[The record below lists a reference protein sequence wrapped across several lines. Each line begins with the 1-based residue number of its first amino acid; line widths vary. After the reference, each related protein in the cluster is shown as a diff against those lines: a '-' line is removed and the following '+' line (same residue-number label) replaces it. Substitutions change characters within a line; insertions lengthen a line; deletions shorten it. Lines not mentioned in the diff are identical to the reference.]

1 LKVNFFKKDV
11 FILLVFL
18 SLISIIILSQ
28 IIQNEHPIG
37 NDAYFHYFMS
47 KLILENNFHLPEKIP
62 YFWDGIKFG
71 YPPLLHYMCA
81 FFGLFFP
88 LIEIFRILPL
98 ILLIGL
104 IISIYFAFKD
114 SYPVWGIMI
123 FLIIPLSLTFL
134 FCGTYGR
141 PLGFIFLFLLI
152 WALKTY
158 TKSENKNYLIASS
171 LFFGM
176 ATLSHLTTGIIS
188 LFIILYFLIK
198 LFHEKKD
205 YKIIYVFFGV
215 LFALPWLLTIFG
227 RYGIFYFLDVL
238 NNYSLK
244 NLSMLFGLS
253 GFIILVYDVY
263 KNKIPD
269 LLTVLFFF
277 SCIFFSYI
285 GITAAISLI
294 LAKMLSKKLKTY
306 RLKNISILLII
317 TLIVFSIY
325 FPMILESQPSG
336 IRPLI
341 KPKENEG
348 LKWVRNNLNV
358 KESIVIYSDINDLK
372 SNPLTKPIGYIV
384 KINNDEY
391 IPPESHVP
399 VLTQRKTYLS
409 FAFEWDLD
417 KKRKEFEIEAA
428 KLPCARNLRKAMKEY
443 NVTAD
448 YLWFDKGMYKDCVT
462 EETTNSTLVFENK
475 RIKIFKL
482 N

>member
-1 LKVNFFKKDV
+1 MKGNFFKKDV

-18 SLISIIILSQ
+18 SLISILILSQ

-98 ILLIGL
+98 ILLISL
-104 IISIYFAFKD
+104 LISIYFAFKD
-114 SYPVWGIMI
+114 SHPVLGIMI
-123 FLIIPLSLTFL
+123 FLMIPLSLMFL
-134 FCGTYGR
+134 YTGVYGR

-176 ATLSHLTTGIIS
+176 AILSHLTTGIMS
-188 LFIILYFLIK
+188 FFIILYFLIK
-198 LFHEKKD
+198 LFHEKRD
-205 YKIIYVFFGV
+205 YKIIYVFSGV

-238 NNYSLK
+238 SMHSFR
-244 NLSMLFGLS
+244 NLSILS
-253 GFIILVYDVY
+253 ASIGFAALIYDTY
-263 KNKIPD
+263 KNKIPN
-269 LLTVLFFF
+269 LLTLLFFF

-285 GITAAISLI
+285 GIIASVSLI
-294 LAKMLSKKLKTY
+294 LAKILSKKLKMY

-325 FPMILESQPSG
+325 FPMILKFMGG
-336 IRPLI
+336 IRPTI
-341 KPKENEG
+341 NPMESEA
-348 LKWVRNNLNV
+348 LKWIKNDSDIN
-358 KESIVIYSDINDLK
+358 KAIVIYSDAKNLK
-372 SNPLTKPIGYIV
+372 SNSFTAFIDTFIV
-384 KINNDEY
+384 GNEHY
-391 IPPESHVP
+391 IPPTSHIP
-399 VLTQRKTYLS
+399 ILTERKTYTS

>member
-114 SYPVWGIMI
+114 SHPVLGIMI
-123 FLIIPLSLTFL
+123 FLMIPASLMFL
-134 FCGTYGR
+134 FCGAYGR

-158 TKSENKNYLIASS
+158 TKRENKFYLIASS
-171 LFFGM
+171 LFFGL
-176 ATLSHLTTGIIS
+176 AILSHLVTGIMS
-188 LFIILYFLIK
+188 FFIILYFLINSIY
-198 LFHEKKD
+198 EKKD
-205 YKIIYVFFGV
+205 YKIIYVFSGV

-238 NNYSLK
+238 NTYSLK
-244 NLSMLFGLS
+244 SFPLLLIFLS
-253 GFIILVYDVY
+253 IIVVIYDAY
-263 KNKIPD
+263 KNKIPNI
-269 LLTVLFFF
+269 L
-277 SCIFFSYI
+277 SIFFLLSI
-285 GITAAISLI
+285 IFFTFTGIFLAISLF
-294 LAKMLSKKLKTY
+294 LSKFLKKYKKMLILIFILSI
-306 RLKNISILLII
+306 ISFYL
-317 TLIVFSIY
+317 Y
-325 FPMILESQPSG
+325 FPTILEFKG
-336 IRPLI
+336 GVRPLI
-341 KPKENEG
+341 KYEENEAI
-348 LKWVRNNLNV
+348 KWIKNNSDERETIVTYSNV
-358 KESIVIYSDINDLK
+358 KDLMK
-372 SNPLTKPIGYIV
+372 SNFFTIFIDVFIERDNKH
-384 KINNDEY
+384 Y
-391 IPPESHVP
+391 IPPESHIP
-399 VLTQRKTYLS
+399 VLTQRKTYTS